1 MLKEFSIVDPESFG
15 KAFLSE
21 KKRLDLE
28 RRFNVAG
35 INYSPFKIIGYYF
48 YFVIFLTVIAFFLK
62 FFPKIMGKVVA
73 YSAFK
78 AVILTFFYT
87 IFYSSIFIFFLL
99 FIGWIILNYFLS
111 YKITVRTR
119 QAENILEDYLRYVV
133 ENLKGGLSFE
143 KALWSSVKPD
153 FGVLAEEIHLV
164 TKKVMTGT
172 TLEDALIEFTEKYD
186 SPLLKRSFDIIIE
199 SLRGGGKISD
209 IIEDLTNELSSMK
222 ELKQELVTTN
232 MSYSIFVNAVVLFIT
247 PFLFSLS
254 TQFILVLNKIGEKVG
269 GSLNNNAVS
278 SSQGLNFFSFSGA
291 ALDIGTFKQF
301 SIAVLAVN
309 AIGAAFLTT
318 IINSGDWKEVGLKI
332 LYYPI
337 ISIILYLVITSV
349 ASNFFLTLI
358 PV

>member
-21 KKRLDLE
+21 KTRLNLE
-28 RRFNVAG
+28 RKFSVAG
-35 INYSPFKIIGYYF
+35 LKGSPYKLIGYYF
-48 YFVIFLTVIAFFLK
+48 YFLIFLTIIVYFLK
-62 FFPKIMGKVVA
+62 FFPKIMGKIIS
-73 YSAFK
+73 YTAFK
-78 AVILTFFYT
+78 AVLLMFFYT
-87 IFYSSIFIFFLL
+87 VLYSSLFILLFL
-99 FIGWIILNYFLS
+99 FIGWIILNYYLS
-111 YKITVRTR
+111 YKITLRTR

-143 KALWSSVKPD
+143 KALWSSIKPD

-172 TLEDALIEFTEKYD
+172 DLDVALKEFTEKYD

-199 SLRGGGKISD
+199 SLRGGGSISD
-209 IIEDLTNELSSMK
+209 IIEDLTNELSNMK

-232 MSYSIFVNAVVLFIT
+232 LSYSIFVNAVVLVIT

-269 GSLNNNAVS
+269 SSLSNQNTS
-278 SSQGLNFFSFSGA
+278 IGQGLNFFSFSGA
-291 ALDIGTFKQF
+291 ALDIVTFKKF

-332 LYYPI
+332 VYYPI
-337 ISIILYLVITSV
+337 ISIILYLLITNV
-349 ASNFFLTLI
+349 ASSFFINLI

>member
-21 KKRLDLE
+21 KRRLDLE

-35 INYSPFKIIGYYF
+35 INYNPFKLIGYYF
-48 YFVIFLTVIAFFLK
+48 YFVIFLTIIAYFLK
-62 FFPKIMGKVVA
+62 FFPKIMGKVIA

-87 IFYSSIFIFFLL
+87 VFYSSIFIFILL

-111 YKITVRTR
+111 YKITLRTR

-143 KALWSSVKPD
+143 KALWSSIKPD

-172 TLEDALIEFTEKYD
+172 SLEDALREFTEKYD
-186 SPLLKRSFDIIIE
+186 SPLLKRTFDIIVE

-209 IIEDLTNELSSMK
+209 IIEDLTDELSNMK
-222 ELKQELVTTN
+222 ELKQELTTTN

-254 TQFILVLNKIGEKVG
+254 TQFILVLNQIGEKVG
-269 GSLNNNAVS
+269 GSLNNQNTSVG
-278 SSQGLNFFSFSGA
+278 QGLNFFSFSGA
-291 ALDIGTFKQF
+291 ALDIDTFKQF

-332 LYYPI
+332 VYYPI
-337 ISIILYLVITSV
+337 ISIILYLIITSV
-349 ASNFFLTLI
+349 ASKFFLTLI